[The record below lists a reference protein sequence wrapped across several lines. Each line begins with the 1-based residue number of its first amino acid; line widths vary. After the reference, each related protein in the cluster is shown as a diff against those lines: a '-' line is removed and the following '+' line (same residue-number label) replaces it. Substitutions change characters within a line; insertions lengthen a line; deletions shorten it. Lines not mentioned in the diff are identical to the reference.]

1 MKKTLVALATLS
13 AIGSAFADIDIAGGI
28 KMYGVLDQ
36 AAMRQSWLSSTD
48 ATVANAA
55 KNLSSS
61 QSGLFAASS
70 TSRLGFRGN
79 RDLGNDTKALFQI
92 EMEIAA
98 QNNSDQDTGYKTRGL
113 MPPKNRGTFVGIEN
127 KNNGSLRLGT
137 QETTAYETF
146 AMDVNG
152 RVEYKP
158 QVWRYTTSN
167 STQDRSGHSLK
178 FTTAEYAGFTGSVM
192 YAPKQQADAAKD
204 ANAKNTPQFS
214 SMGLKYVNGQAQVAY
229 VRDREVDRSSATAGA
244 YRMPGDQYEGLR
256 NGPEGTESKYA
267 AGSAASALTR
277 NILGASYDFGAA
289 KLVYIYTDA
298 SVPGDTTKGGKL
310 TTSTFGVRVPL
321 DQFAFAASYG
331 NGSYATTD
339 NTINGNV
346 TDTTLGAYYNFD
358 KSTTAYFLYSNSTH
372 TYKTNPAGYTRAT
385 AVGLK
390 YVF

>member
-13 AIGSAFADIDIAGGI
+13 VVGSAFADIDIAGGI

-36 AAMRQSWLSSTD
+36 AAMRQSWLSSRTP
-48 ATVANAA
+48 ANV
-55 KNLSSS
+55 SSS
-61 QSGLFAASS
+61 QSGLFAATS

-79 RDLGNDTKALFQI
+79 RDLGNDTKALIQI
-92 EMEIAA
+92 EIEIVP

-127 KNNGSLRLGT
+127 KNNGSIRLGT

-178 FTTAEYAGFTGSVM
+178 LTTAEYAGFTGSVM
-192 YAPKQQADAAKD
+192 YAPKQQADTAKD
-204 ANAKNTPQFS
+204 GNAKNTPQYS
-214 SMGLKYVNGQAQVAY
+214 SMGLNYHKDQVRVAY

-256 NGPEGTESKYA
+256 NGAEGTESKYA
-267 AGSAASALTR
+267 TGSAAAALTR
-277 NILGASYDFGAA
+277 NILAASYDFGAA

-298 SVPGDTTKGGKL
+298 SVPGPAKTGGKL
-310 TTSTFGVRVPL
+310 TTSTFGVRVPV

-339 NTINGNV
+339 NSVNGNI

-372 TYKTNPAGYTRAT
+372 TYIAQTSGFTRAT